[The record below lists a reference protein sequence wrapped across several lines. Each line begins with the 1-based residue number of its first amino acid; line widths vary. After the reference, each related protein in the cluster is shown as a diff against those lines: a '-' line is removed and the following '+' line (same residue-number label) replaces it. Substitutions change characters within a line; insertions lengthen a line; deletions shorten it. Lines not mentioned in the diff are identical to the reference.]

1 MKIVHITQATS
12 GGVYTYISDLMTSLR
27 ERGCSQA
34 LFCPEEGPLMD
45 KTTDNGFEVE
55 SIHAVREI
63 SPLSDLRVGF
73 EIASA
78 IKRHKPD
85 LVHLHSSKAGAIGRL
100 IFEGTPVIYTPHGW
114 AFNMAVSQL
123 KQSVYAMTEKF
134 LSASTVRIIAI
145 SKYEY
150 KSAIDRNICEPEKMV
165 LIENGINLEAFEP
178 VSSLNRRQIR
188 RHYAVKDDE
197 ILIGAVGRLTDSKN
211 PALFIDIAKTLK
223 ADARLRFM
231 WVGDGEL
238 SDDMMTLAE
247 EQGVADR
254 IIFTGWTERV
264 GAHMQAMDIGLHTA
278 SWEGFGLAIAEFMA
292 AGVPVVSSSVG
303 GTTEII
309 DDGITGFLCDNAD
322 LNSYIDPIRLLIADP
337 ILKENITQN
346 ALKAVREKY
355 AHQRLV
361 DQHIKLYTSILEAG
375 RESHET
381 ASIG

>member
-12 GGVYTYISDLMTSLR
+12 GGVYTYISDLMMSLR

-34 LFCPEEGPLMD
+34 LLCPEEGPLMD
-45 KTTDNGFEVE
+45 KITDNGFEVE

-73 EIASA
+73 EISSA

-85 LVHLHSSKAGAIGRL
+85 LIHLHSSKAGAIGRL

-123 KQSVYAMTEKF
+123 KQNIYAMTERF

-150 KSAIDRNICEPEKMV
+150 KSAIDRNICKPNKMV
-165 LIENGINLEAFEP
+165 LIENGINLETFEP

-188 RHYAVKDDE
+188 KQYAVADDE
-197 ILIGAVGRLTDSKN
+197 ILIGAVGRLTESKN

-223 ADARLRFM
+223 ADSRLRFM

-238 SDDMMTLAE
+238 SDAMKTLAE
-247 EQGVADR
+247 TEGVADR
-254 IIFTGWTERV
+254 IIFTGWTEQV

-309 DDGITGFLCDNAD
+309 DEGVTGFLCDNAD
-322 LNSYIDPIRLLIADP
+322 IHSYTGAIELLIADP
-337 ILKENITQN
+337 VLKENIVKN
-346 ALKAVREKY
+346 ALKTVREKY

-361 DQHIKLYTSILEAG
+361 DQHIKVYTSILEAG
-375 RESHET
+375 HESHET